1 MLTAIEK
8 RELASRFA
16 AASELQPA
24 NSHQR
29 DALAAI
35 AEVFQ
40 AFGKKLRL
48 LRKRLEEGNQLR
60 FFHEAASLVL
70 QGFSVHDAIR
80 QSMAALEP
88 RKKEVSPPVRV
99 LHEREEPSLQELEN
113 LVAQQRRQ
121 IDSLRR
127 QLDHEH
133 SLHSQS
139 TANEQQLTDELA
151 ATRRRLDRVL
161 REEQK
166 EQRLDVRI
174 RQRDEEINRLRHT
187 TSSLQDE
194 LAAAKRTLTNLRLMR
209 NLEIRGEVQPIL
221 VLPRFSQDAVRQFS
235 EKYSEKRGKV
245 VYILDASGGGAATA
259 AQLVE
264 QGAKAIIIQGTMSHL
279 ALSRFNEAG
288 IPVINGTALRITLVD
303 EFAMVDRK
311 QLEKE
316 IAQWEKK
323 HQSSERKAA
332 AEALERLVEEYRQTR
347 RNEASGRERH

>member
-1 MLTAIEK
+1 
-8 RELASRFA
+8 
-16 AASELQPA
+16 
-24 NSHQR
+24 
-29 DALAAI
+29 
-35 AEVFQ
+35 
-40 AFGKKLRL
+40 
-48 LRKRLEEGNQLR
+48 
-60 FFHEAASLVL
+60 
-70 QGFSVHDAIR
+70 
-80 QSMAALEP
+80 
-88 RKKEVSPPVRV
+88 V

-127 QLDHEH
+127 QLNHEH